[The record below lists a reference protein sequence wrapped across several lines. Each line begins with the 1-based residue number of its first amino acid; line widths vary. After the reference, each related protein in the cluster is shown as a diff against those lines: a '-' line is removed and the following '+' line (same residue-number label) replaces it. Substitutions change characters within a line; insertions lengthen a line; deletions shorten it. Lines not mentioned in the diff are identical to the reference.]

1 MPTVVTTY
9 TSGALDGTY
18 ILPPILY
25 PDGHYYVKLGH
36 HDHFERRLETE
47 QEVEDWYREG
57 TGDREA
63 VAELARFITTFL
75 PGLEVEEVV
84 GGCCVTSKTQGGTL
98 Y

>member
-36 HDHFERRLETE
+36 HDHFERTLETQ

-57 TGDREA
+57 TGEREA
-63 VAELARFITTFL
+63 VEELARFITTFIL
-75 PGLEVEEVV
+75 PLSSLPDFLRVP
-84 GGCCVTSKTQGGTL
+84 TKASPS
-98 Y
+98 